1 MSDEI
6 HPLVKLLCED
16 RRYKLEA
23 YQFVRAGLAYAQDD
37 LGLGQEPEEDAKY
50 RGGRPLRHVSGQDLC
65 HALREFSHDQFGLLA
80 RHVLASWGIRST
92 SDIGEIVY
100 NLIRIGQMTKSEHD
114 RREDFDEVFDF
125 EQALVKD
132 FEITAKSGT

>member
-16 RRYKLEA
+16 DRYKLEA
-23 YQFVRAGLAYAQDD
+23 YQFVRAGLAYAQDA
-37 LGLGQEPEEDAKY
+37 LGLGQEPAREEKGA
-50 RGGRPLRHVSGQDLC
+50 GGRPLRHVTGQDLC
-65 HALREFSHDQFGLLA
+65 HGLRDFAHEQFGLLA

-92 SDIGEIVY
+92 GDIGEIVY
-100 NLIRIGQMTKSEHD
+100 NLIKIGEMTKSEHD
-114 RREDFDEVFDF
+114 RREDFDDVFDF

-132 FEITAKSGT
+132 FEITAKSG

>member
-16 RRYKLEA
+16 HRYKLEA
-23 YQFVRAGLAYAQDD
+23 YQFVRAGLAYAQEVMR
-37 LGLGQEPEEDAKY
+37 LGQEPDADAQMH
-50 RGGRPLRHVSGQDLC
+50 RSGRPLRHVSGQDLC
-65 HALREFSHDQFGLLA
+65 RALREFAHEQFGLLA
-80 RHVLASWGIRST
+80 RHVLANWGIRTT

-100 NLIRIGQMTKSEHD
+100 NLIKIGEMTKSPHD
-114 RREDFDEVFDF
+114 RRADFDDVFDF

-132 FEITAKSGT
+132 FEITAKTG